1 MTAFM
6 LGVLLSFA
14 SSFEDAP
21 TPPPAPA
28 PAHTT
33 QPAPATAP
41 APTPADTVPPTN
53 AAPSAVTPA
62 PDEDLGDGL
71 KVTGRT
77 QNVMVAS
84 TGDTLLV
91 MYTGRLTDGTVFD
104 TNLRG
109 SYTPFPVRLG
119 QGGVIQGWE
128 RGLVGAK
135 LGDKFTLHIPA
146 KLAYGAAGSG
156 PVPANA
162 DLIFDIE
169 VVGHWR
175 PYRP

>member
-1 MTAFM
+1 
-6 LGVLLSFA
+6 
-14 SSFEDAP
+14 
-21 TPPPAPA
+21 
-28 PAHTT
+28 
-33 QPAPATAP
+33 
-41 APTPADTVPPTN
+41 
-53 AAPSAVTPA
+53 
-62 PDEDLGDGL
+62 LGDGL